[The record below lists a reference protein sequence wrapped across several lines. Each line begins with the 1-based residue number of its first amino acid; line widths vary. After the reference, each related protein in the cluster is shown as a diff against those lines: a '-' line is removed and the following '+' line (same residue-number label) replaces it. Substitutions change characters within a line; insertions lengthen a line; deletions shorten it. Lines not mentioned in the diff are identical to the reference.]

1 MFNFPVGIQ
10 LFNRPDY
17 ARQMLESM
25 QKQTLPVDT
34 NKLYIFI
41 DGFNGSIYE
50 NNGATD
56 LTQQV
61 ELISR
66 QIFPNAKV
74 VRQTKN
80 LGIAN
85 LRNQLQSAAFSG
97 SDSWAAFFEED
108 LVLDPTYLQELSDL
122 ISIVDP
128 YDEVSKVACFQII
141 QSLSS
146 LSRGFEGFYPVRGT
160 QAVAERRSFYI
171 FKQPAIKKFI
181 ELIEKDLGNYGQFK
195 NSEIAS
201 SMASFGYF
209 LTYFQHDSLEEQI
222 IHSEGKLHVVSKPNL
237 AVDIGIEGIHSYITN
252 PIFVQSQ
259 PKIETLEIRKQNFKN
274 QLPEVLNESLAHNR
288 EYFAEILDGYHIS
301 KSRKKMLK
309 KIFKRV

>member
-1 MFNFPVGIQ
+1 MFNYPIGIQ

-17 ARQMLESM
+17 TRQMLKSL
-25 QKQTLPVDT
+25 QRQTLPVDT

-50 NNGATD
+50 NNGASD
-56 LTQQV
+56 QTQQV

-66 QIFPNAKV
+66 QIFPNATI
-74 VRQTKN
+74 VREAKN

-141 QSLSS
+141 ESLSS
-146 LSRGFEGFYPVRGT
+146 LPRGFEGFYPGRGT
-160 QAVAERRSFYI
+160 QAVAERRGFYI
-171 FKQPAIKKFI
+171 LKQPVIKKFI
-181 ELIEKDLGNYGQFK
+181 ELIEKDLGSYGQFK

-237 AVDIGIEGIHSYITN
+237 AADIGIEGIHSYITN
-252 PIFVQSQ
+252 PIVLQNQ
-259 PKIETLEIRKQNFKN
+259 PKIESLEIRKQNFKN
-274 QLPEVLNESLAHNR
+274 QLPEVSNESLDHNR

-301 KSRKKMLK
+301 KSRKLMLK